1 MATLDPWIPAVCKAN
16 RAFLGRAVR
25 YQRGPIHRT
34 SNFGSTWARKTR
46 SSGAANSRVITIWGE
61 PGSAVICVSAISA
74 ATSGSGGTLRRVLP
88 IRLQHGEQLVE
99 SLVALIPEPLIAVQ
113 PRRRFAQGLGVQS
126 AHSGRDHVT
135 TSWWRKG
142 RDPAMLFVDY
152 NQNARDRTIAS
163 AYYCRFP

>member
-1 MATLDPWIPAVCKAN
+1 MVILDPWIPAACKAN

-25 YQRGPIHRT
+25 YHPRHEQLWLNVGPEDQIE
-34 SNFGSTWARKTR
+34 R
-46 SSGAANSRVITIWGE
+46 SSELTSDHDLGE

-113 PRRRFAQGLGVQS
+113 PRRRFAQGLGVQP

-135 TSWWRKG
+135 TTWWRKG

-163 AYYCRFP
+163 AYY